1 MSQSSI
7 DISGFLAEQREDVN
21 SIRIRAFQASRDMI
35 SCIRFQEGHLDV
47 LRSFGFKV
55 SSTQED
61 WMLSESVYVI
71 LVESQDS
78 SKVYGGARI
87 EICNSGRKVPIQTAL
102 SELAPEI
109 EDFVLQQKERNVG
122 ELCGLWNSVAVAGLG
137 IGSVYSI
144 RAAIALSCML
154 KLDGVI
160 ALCSVHS
167 YKMASTFGFSLL
179 NSVGNSGIV
188 YYEGARQNAHIT
200 YQDNLSEFKGVDQFE
215 IEKIKALIEQPMQ
228 TVWEERNGNKMQI
241 NYELEI

>member
-1 MSQSSI
+1 MSQGSI

-21 SIRIRAFQASRDMI
+21 SIRIRAFRASKDMI
-35 SCIRFQEGHLDV
+35 SCLRFQEGHLDV

-61 WMLSESVYVI
+61 WMLSDNVYVI

-87 EICNSGRKVPIQTAL
+87 EICNSGRQVPIQIAL
-102 SELAPEI
+102 ADLAPEI
-109 EDFVLQQKERNVG
+109 NEFVFQQRERKLA

-144 RAAIALSCML
+144 RAAIALACILNLESM
-154 KLDGVI
+154 I

-167 YKMASTFGFSLL
+167 FKMASKFGFGLL
-179 NSVGNSGIV
+179 NSIGDSGIV

-200 YQDNLSEFKGVDQFE
+200 FQENLKELKGVDQLE
-215 IEKIKALIEQPMQ
+215 IEKIQGLVRNPMQ
-228 TVWEERNGNKMQI
+228 VVWEERNGSKMQI